1 MKQRVHY
8 LLYIIKLILN
18 HWGNTDF
25 PLGFK
30 ECSTEKRK
38 GEEKK
43 KKGKKPKNP
52 KAQAS
57 VSIWWPDS
65 NTAIS
70 DLPKDSTK
78 IKRYVCILRLGDKK
92 LLS

>member
-43 KKGKKPKNP
+43 KKERNP
-52 KAQAS
+52 K
-57 VSIWWPDS
+57 
-65 NTAIS
+65 
-70 DLPKDSTK
+70 
-78 IKRYVCILRLGDKK
+78 ILRHK
-92 LLS
+92 LQSLSGGQTATLQSQIFLKTAQKSKGMFVL